1 MTDFQECPQCGLMEL
16 VLYAEGP
23 PTPEMVC
30 AWCLKNNAVE
40 ALEAELAEYRRRDDK
55 GLVKQDGVVYQEHS
69 IVSEERWKEAMDTAR
84 KYKARVEELTKKLAK
99 IQSGIRV
106 EAFTPEQTRAAAE
119 LIHAAFIFSKFEGSG
134 EMLEAWEE
142 HKSVLGHIAEDV
154 DSQYRRAVK
163 RLADGK
169 DAN

>member
-1 MTDFQECPQCGLMEL
+1 MSDFQECPQCGRMEL

-30 AWCLKNNAVE
+30 TWCLKDNAVE
-40 ALEAELAEYRRRDDK
+40 ALEEELAEYRRRDDK
-55 GLVKQDGVVYQEHS
+55 DLVKQDGVVYQEHRT
-69 IVSEERWKEAMDTAR
+69 VSEERWKEAMATAK
-84 KYKARVEELTKKLAK
+84 KYKTRVEELTKKLAK

-142 HKSVLGHIAEDV
+142 HKPVLEHIAEDV
-154 DSQYRRAVK
+154 DRQYREAVQ
-163 RLADGK
+163 RIVE